1 MKILLV
7 AHEKDDHAAPVQ
19 WALTQA
25 GYQAACWGGVSPQ
38 AQEQASLFFNHRP
51 KAVLGT
57 HTLERGDT
65 VWLRQTQEPAPSP
78 PIGEAQRF
86 SRFFDVIACMLE
98 ALPVR
103 CINKLSAS
111 RLVRNKAVQ
120 LHLAS
125 QSGLRAP
132 ATRLSNAPA
141 AVREFFDQNPDT
153 LICKPFAPH
162 VWQQQDSGE
171 IAIAGTFSLNR
182 EELPPDE
189 VLTYAPA
196 IYQKRVSKQ
205 FDVRTVL
212 MGRCVYSFALR
223 TPANA
228 LDWRFDGA
236 MRHLEVEMI
245 TTPPD
250 VENGLLHFAQNAGI
264 CFGSADF
271 AVDQNGQWWFLEI
284 NEQGQ
289 FLWLDEFCPRAALQ
303 QKFCAFL
310 TAEEERPESLEARQG
325 NFPSIADYNRAHP
338 QRERRDITT
347 AGPDASYKSMEP

>member
-1 MKILLV
+1 MKILLL

-25 GYQAACWGGVSPQ
+25 GYEAACWSGVSPQ
-38 AQEQASLFFNHRP
+38 EQEQASLFFNQQP
-51 KAVLGT
+51 QVLLGM
-57 HTLERGDT
+57 HALERGDT
-65 VWLRQTQEPAPSP
+65 VWLRQTDEPALHPATA
-78 PIGEAQRF
+78 EAQQF
-86 SRFFDVIACMLE
+86 SSFSEITAYMLE
-98 ALPVR
+98 ALPAR
-103 CINKLSAS
+103 CINRLSAS

-125 QSGLRAP
+125 QSGLRVP
-132 ATRLSNAPA
+132 AARMSNAPA
-141 AVREFFDQNPDT
+141 AVREFFDANPDT

-171 IAIAGTFSLNR
+171 IAVAGTFSLNR
-182 EELPPDE
+182 EELPSDE

-196 IYQKRVSKQ
+196 IYQKKVSKQ

-212 MGRCVYSFALR
+212 MGRCVYSFALH
-223 TPANA
+223 TPGNA

-245 TTPPD
+245 ATPRD
-250 VENGLLHFAQNAGI
+250 VENGLLLFAQKAGI

-310 TAEEERPESLEARQG
+310 TVEEETPESLEATQG
-325 NFPSIADYNRAHP
+325 GFTSIADYNRAHP
-338 QRERRDITT
+338 QRERRNITKS
-347 AGPDASYKSMEP
+347 GPEASYKSMER